1 MDRARVSSEKNLG
14 GTGAGGSAHIVC
26 RGKLLTR
33 DEARRIA
40 VNIAKLADLLQSAV
54 ASGE

>member
-40 VNIAKLADLLQSAV
+40 VNIAKLADLLQSTV